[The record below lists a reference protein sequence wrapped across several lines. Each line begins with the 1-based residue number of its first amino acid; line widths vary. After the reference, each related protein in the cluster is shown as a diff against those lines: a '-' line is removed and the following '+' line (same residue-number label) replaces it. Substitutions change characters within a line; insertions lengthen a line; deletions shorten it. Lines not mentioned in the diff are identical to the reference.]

1 MSDLKLIKKIEN
13 IFQNIIKKKANSKSN
28 NRNTKGWDSL
38 NHVKLILSLE
48 KNFKIKFAL
57 SEFDQL
63 NSFSN
68 IKKIIKSKI
77 K

>member
-1 MSDLKLIKKIEN
+1 MKDNNLNKKIEK
-13 IFQNIIKKKANSKSN
+13 IFSNIIKKKINLKSSN
-28 NRNTKGWDSL
+28 KNTVGWDSL

-63 NSFSN
+63 NSFAS

>member
-1 MSDLKLIKKIEN
+1 MSDLELIKKIEN
-13 IFQNIIKKKANSKSN
+13 VFQNIIKKKVNSKSN
-28 NRNTKGWDSL
+28 NKNTKGWDSL
-38 NHVKLILSLE
+38 SHVKLILSLE

>member
-1 MSDLKLIKKIEN
+1 MNDSVLIKKIEN
-13 IFQNIIKKKANSKSN
+13 IFQNIIKKKINSKSN
-28 NRNTKGWDSL
+28 SKNTKGWDSL

>member
-13 IFQNIIKKKANSKSN
+13 VFQNIIKKKANSKSN

-63 NSFSN
+63 NSF
-68 IKKIIKSKI
+68 
-77 K
+77 

>member
-1 MSDLKLIKKIEN
+1 MNDNYLNQKIEK
-13 IFQNIIKKKANSKSN
+13 IFLNIIKKKINSKSTN
-28 NRNTKGWDSL
+28 KNTKNWDSL

-48 KNFKIKFAL
+48 KNFKIKFDL

-63 NSFSN
+63 DSFLS
-68 IKKIIKSKI
+68 IKKIIKSKL

>member
-1 MSDLKLIKKIEN
+1 MNDSVIIKKIEN
-13 IFQNIIKKKANSKSN
+13 IFQNIIKKKINSKTNSK
-28 NRNTKGWDSL
+28 NTKEWDSL